1 MSQGFVVPVNVW
13 ILTFVGVVEYVI
25 SGSVYILKEVVFGV
39 VMFVSHFDGL
49 LQGNPLS
56 GRVDRHIMLNVE
68 KLG

>member
-49 LQGNPLS
+49 FQWNPLR
-56 GRVDRHIMLNVE
+56 GRVDSNVMSNVE
-68 KLG
+68 ELG